1 MGSKYNRNLT
11 LAREALL
18 KHLQNKYDKDGYDIY
33 SGKIPDPSRGV
44 RWTTLDRSEWMHK
57 WIDKEFRR

>member
-18 KHLQNKYDKDGYDIY
+18 KDLQNKYDKDGYDIY
-33 SGKIPDPSRGV
+33 S
-44 RWTTLDRSEWMHK
+44 
-57 WIDKEFRR
+57 